1 MEPKRKK
8 LVALLALPVI
18 IIMVVFLLAS
28 QMSFAPQNKILPGI
42 YIQNQDM
49 SLLNYNQA
57 LLSMQKLEQQF
68 KQPIKVKYNNL
79 IWLLPMDQVGL
90 KIDCAREVQ
99 RAMTIGRQGSPWQ
112 KFLERRQAFRGI
124 YLKPE
129 ISLDKELLERNVT
142 ETAEVIILPPR
153 EAGLIINS
161 DQTVEISPGHSGRL
175 IDIEQLELNI
185 KESLLAGSQSP
196 IDLKL
201 IEVPPVRTTEE
212 VQSMGVDTL
221 LGMFSTQ
228 FDPSKVNRAYNVSVA
243 AAALDGLTV
252 SPQEVISFNEV
263 VGPRSTEAGYK
274 NAPVIINNE
283 MVDGLGG
290 GVCQVSTTLYNA
302 VLLAN
307 LEVIERTNHSI
318 PITYIPIGRDAT
330 VVFDA
335 IDFKFKNNTDY
346 WLYIQSYVKGGTL
359 TIKIFGNSDFKRDV
373 VIRSWIEETYDPKTI
388 IEEDRGIPMGDRVV
402 RQQGGQ
408 GFRATGERIVMKD
421 NKVIKVEKLP
431 TSIYKARNQII
442 SQGIAPPGTILKD
455 PKLQV
460 SNDPSGETNAD
471 LQNNIP

>member
-1 MEPKRKK
+1 MGPKRKK
-8 LVALLALPVI
+8 LFALISLPVI
-18 IIMVVFLLAS
+18 MMMVVFLIAS

-49 SLLNYNQA
+49 SLLSYNQA

-68 KQPIKVKYNNL
+68 KKPIKVKYDDL
-79 IWLLPMDQVGL
+79 TWVLPMDQVGL
-90 KIDCAREVQ
+90 KIDCSREVQ
-99 RAMTIGRQGSPWQ
+99 RAMAIGRQGSPWQ

-142 ETAEVIILPPR
+142 EVAEIIILPPR

-161 DQTVEISPGHSGRL
+161 DQTVEISPGHNGRL

-212 VQSMGVDTL
+212 IQSMGVDTL

-252 SPQEVISFNEV
+252 SPQEVISFNDV

-307 LEVIERTNHSI
+307 LEVIERKNHSI

-388 IEEDRGIPMGDRVV
+388 VEDDRGIPMGDRVV

-460 SNDPSGETNAD
+460 SNDPSSETNGD